1 MSARRIPALLR
12 RGGRSPVVSG
22 GAPTSSIDVVALIS
36 NANYWTTT
44 AATRPALSTTS
55 TIAVVCRKITAG
67 NMVREYRIERF
78 TSATR
83 GFRFLPCHDGSAA
96 RTTAVM
102 VNSTPANMS
111 EQNTYTP
118 PQNEFQVMVF
128 VRGTSSLGIYRNGS
142 LMSAAAAI
150 TGYTAPTIEAF
161 ELVGSGLTDELE
173 IASISI
179 SDTTAL
185 SGAQITAYQAT
196 VAALGSRVIP
206 GATHHW
212 EATGASGATWTD
224 SIAGVAL
231 TRVGSPVVRT
241 ITSPVFT

>member
-1 MSARRIPALLR
+1 MARRPGSRWTA
-12 RGGRSPVVSG
+12 GG
-22 GAPTSSIDVVALIS
+22 GAAPTPAIDVVALVS

-44 AATRPALSTTS
+44 DASRPSLSTTS
-55 TIAVVCRKITAG
+55 TIAVVLRKISAG
-67 NMVREYRIERF
+67 NMIREYKIERF

-96 RTTAVM
+96 RTTATM
-102 VNSTPANMS
+102 VSSAPANVS
-111 EQNTYTP
+111 EQNTFTP

-128 VRGTSSLGIYRNGS
+128 VRNTGSMGIYRNGA
-142 LMSAAAAI
+142 LMSGAASI
-150 TGYTAPTIEAF
+150 TGYSAPTTEAF

-179 SDTTAL
+179 ADTTAL
-185 SGAQITAYQAT
+185 SGAQITAYQST
-196 VAALGSRVIP
+196 VTGLGSRVIP

-212 EATGASGATWTD
+212 EATDASGATWTD
-224 SIAGVAL
+224 SIAGTVL

-241 ITSPVFT
+241 ILNPVFT